1 MANRREFLKG
11 IATVG
16 AASGLGATSGAAT
29 SEAFTKPGTQAR
41 QKVSAVPPS
50 SREEVMEGER
60 PDDYSETEAEHYF
73 VKRPGSDFMVDVV
86 KSLGIDYLASN
97 PGSSFRGFHESIVNY
112 GGNSKPEFLT
122 CLHEES
128 SVAMGHGYA
137 KIAGKPLAV
146 ACHGTVGLQH
156 AAMAIYNAF
165 CDRAPVVILAGNHLD
180 ANERR
185 AGVEWSHSVQDAAKL
200 VRDFIKWDDTP
211 MSLPHFAES
220 LVRAYKIAMTPPM
233 GPVVIVMDGHLQEQ
247 EIGSPAPRVPDLSP
261 TLPPQGESGALR
273 EAAELL
279 VSAERPVILAD
290 RAARTTL
297 GLTRLVALAEALQAP
312 VVDRAGRLNFP
323 TNHYL
328 NHSGRAGRPV
338 SEADVILG
346 LELYDFWG
354 NVNGMS
360 DLVHREATRK
370 ARQDAKLISLGVND
384 LVIKSNY
391 QSFQRYMPVDLS
403 IAGDAEATL
412 PSLTEE
418 VKRAMSPERRAGNA
432 EREESL
438 RKAYGEM
445 REQAKVEATYAWDAS
460 PISTARMC
468 MELWQQIKNRDWSM
482 VSRTSRVGSWPQ
494 RLWKMD
500 RYYQFIGG
508 SGGAGVGY
516 GAPAAVGAALANKE
530 HGRLSVNM
538 QADGDLMY
546 APGVLWTAA
555 HHDIPLLSLVHN
567 NRAYHQEVMHLQRMA
582 SRRQRGA
589 DGRAKIGN
597 VFEEPFIEF
606 AEMARG
612 LGVWSE
618 GPIHDP
624 NELAPAIARAIDV
637 VEQGEPALL
646 DVVSQPR

>member
-1 MANRREFLKG
+1 
-11 IATVG
+11 
-16 AASGLGATSGAAT
+16 
-29 SEAFTKPGTQAR
+29 
-41 QKVSAVPPS
+41 
-50 SREEVMEGER
+50 
-60 PDDYSETEAEHYF
+60 
-73 VKRPGSDFMVDVV
+73 MVDVV

-220 LVRAYKIAMTPPM
+220 LVRAYKIAMTPPI

-261 TLPPQGESGALR
+261 TLAPQGESGALR

-279 VSAERPVILAD
+279 VNAERPVILAD
-290 RAARTTL
+290 RAARTSQ

-328 NHSGRAGRPV
+328 NHSGRAGRLV

-418 VKRAMSPERRAGNA
+418 VKRAMSPGRRAGNA

-500 RYYQFIGG
+500 RHYQFIGG

-516 GAPAAVGAALANKE
+516 GAPAAVGAALANQE
-530 HGRLSVNM
+530 HGGLSVNM

-582 SRRQRGA
+582 SRRRRGA